1 MLNFLEQ
8 STMTQDF
15 DSYIFSFKERLSSL
29 FNQEYDYNQLSL
41 SRDLPPE
48 FLRKIMDMT
57 PLSVAIPES
66 HGGRGVH
73 VKECLGVLAA
83 ASYESLSLSL
93 IFGINIA
100 LFLEPLAKYG
110 NITVQEKVFKR
121 FLENQAMGGLMI
133 TEPAFGSDAL
143 NMRTS
148 YALQGDQY
156 HIQGQKHWQG
166 LTGAADYWLVTARK
180 RNENGELARD
190 IDFFLTED
198 ALAEQKI
205 EVEKRYN
212 NLGLYAIPYGLNNI
226 DIQVPAAQRLTPE
239 STGIKLMLDTLHR
252 SRLQFPGMGMGFIKR
267 MLDEA
272 MQHCHE
278 RRVTGIRLN
287 EMDSIKLQLSRLQ
300 AAFTL
305 CSAMCAYS
313 SSMSSISNDLSS
325 HGVDANSV
333 KAFVTDLMQE
343 ASQICLQ
350 LSGANGYRLDHIAG
364 RGVVDSRPFQ
374 IFEGSN
380 EMLYTQI
387 AEAIAKLMRKG
398 KESNLLAFLKQY
410 KGTEL
415 AAPFFAE
422 ILNFNLP
429 DQPKQREMMTLGRM
443 IARVVCFQY
452 VLLINNAGFNDKMTE
467 ITRQHIQMDLAMFAG
482 QLHSNNTADP
492 LVEYHENTDWM
503 KFTGL

>member
-1 MLNFLEQ
+1 MLNLLEE

-15 DSYIFSFKERLSSL
+15 NVFISAFKERLSNL
-29 FNQEYDYNQLSL
+29 FNSEYDYNNLSL
-41 SRDLPPE
+41 SRDLPPD
-48 FLRKIMDMT
+48 FLSKIMDMT

-110 NITVQEKVFKR
+110 NASVQDKVFKR
-121 FLENQAMGGLMI
+121 FLEHQAMGGLMI
-133 TEPAFGSDAL
+133 TEPAYGSDAL

-148 YALQGDQY
+148 YEQQGDKY

-180 RNENGELARD
+180 RNENGELTRD

-198 ALAEQKI
+198 AVAAQKI
-205 EVEKRYN
+205 EVERRYN
-212 NLGLYAIPYGLNNI
+212 SLGLYAIPYGINNI
-226 DIQVPAAQRLTPE
+226 DIQVPTENRLNPE

-272 MQHCHE
+272 MQHCHD

-287 EMDSIKLQLSRLQ
+287 EMDSVKFQLSRLQ
-300 AAFTL
+300 AAFTI
-305 CSAMCAYS
+305 CSAMCSYS
-313 SSMSSISNDLSS
+313 SSMSGIGNDLSG

-350 LSGANGYRLDHIAG
+350 LSGANGYRLDHVAG

-387 AEAIAKLMRKG
+387 AEAIAKLMRKS
-398 KESNLLAFLKQY
+398 KESNFLAYLKQY
-410 KGTEL
+410 KATEL
-415 AAPFFAE
+415 AAPFFSE
-422 ILNFNLP
+422 LLNFNFP
-429 DQPKQREMMTLGRM
+429 DQPKQRDMMTLGRI

-452 VLLINNAGFNDKMTE
+452 VLLINNAGFNDEMTE
-467 ITRQHIQMDLAMFAG
+467 ITRQHIKMDIAMFIG
-482 QLHSNNTADP
+482 QLNSTNHADP
-492 LVEYHENTDWM
+492 LMDYSDNTDWM
-503 KFTGL
+503 NFTSF